1 MNLPSAGTP
10 IIKHARTRDTHARE
24 DGVGFR
30 LLSPAACSAIEFA
43 KESTT
48 HCHRTRCNRLFLRS
62 PSSSSPPTAIGLAEI
77 VCSSVS
83 AIEFSGG
90 IRIYLCRLGL
100 HLFGSSWFR

>member
-1 MNLPSAGTP
+1 MGRRRIRTTIVFCCRLPALPSNSQ
-10 IIKHARTRDTHARE
+10 K
-24 DGVGFR
+24 
-30 LLSPAACSAIEFA
+30 SPPPTAIGLAAIVCS
-43 KESTT
+43 SV
-48 HCHRTRCNRLFLRS
+48 S
-62 PSSSSPPTAIGLAEI
+62 PSSSSPPTAIGLAKI